1 MPETQQPIEA
11 ACAKC
16 RTPFDP
22 TDARFD
28 GHARHSISPY
38 CRRCVDFCR
47 DTEIADHLCV
57 ICA

>member
-47 DTEIADHLCV
+47 DTEIADHRCV